1 MRRSMRRSWTAA
13 IATVFVVSS
22 TALCAAAPA
31 FISSHVTLRDG
42 PGTNF
47 PAIIVVPKGTE
58 VEVLGCARG
67 WCEVELG
74 DDEGFMRQD
83 LLNFLDDGP
92 PIVVFPPV
100 FYDQG
105 NRYWREHDRGAWES
119 WRRDRGRPDRRY
131 QGEPRRNDR
140 QPAQPRPPERAVR
153 PGGPPIIYRA
163 PDNRAPTQPSG
174 RGPGQ
179 PPGRTQAQ
187 PAGRAPNRA
196 GGQRPAQES
205 APAAPAEPQAPAAV
219 APPRAGGPPR

>member
-1 MRRSMRRSWTAA
+1 MRRSWTAVM
-13 IATVFVVSS
+13 ATIFVVSS

-31 FISSHVTLRDG
+31 FISARVTLRDG

-58 VEVLGCARG
+58 VEVIGCARG

-83 LLNFLDDGP
+83 LLNFLDAGP

-100 FYDQG
+100 IYDRG
-105 NRYWREHDRGAWES
+105 YRYWREHDRNAWES

-131 QGEPRRNDR
+131 EREPRRYDR
-140 QPAQPRPPERAVR
+140 QRSPA
-153 PGGPPIIYRA
+153 
-163 PDNRAPTQPSG
+163 
-174 RGPGQ
+174 
-179 PPGRTQAQ
+179 RTQGQ

-196 GGQRPAQES
+196 GGPPPTQES
-205 APAAPAEPQAPAAV
+205 APAAPAPAQPQAPAAG

>member
-1 MRRSMRRSWTAA
+1 M
-13 IATVFVVSS
+13 ATIFVVSS

-31 FISSHVTLRDG
+31 FISSRVTLRDG

-58 VEVLGCARG
+58 VEVIGCARG

-100 FYDQG
+100 LYDHG
-105 NRYWREHDRGAWES
+105 YRYWREHDRGAWNS

-131 QGEPRRNDR
+131 QGEPRRYDR
-140 QPAQPRPPERAVR
+140 QPARHVR
-153 PGGPPIIYRA
+153 RIGTYGREVRQFLPC
-163 PDNRAPTQPSG
+163 SG
-174 RGPGQ
+174 
-179 PPGRTQAQ
+179 
-187 PAGRAPNRA
+187 
-196 GGQRPAQES
+196 S
-205 APAAPAEPQAPAAV
+205 
-219 APPRAGGPPR
+219 